1 MFGWLA
7 HRRIV
12 HKLAL
17 GFALVLL
24 LTGATMAVNVT
35 VSVRQSALAARLA
48 EHYIPARAAAR
59 DIVLWVNVGLTH
71 IPRTEDY
78 PVMPT
83 EWFGSFEL
91 KPFGFFDRNPAIDL
105 PPEP

>member
-59 DIVLWVNVGLTH
+59 DIVLWVRAADDDGAW
-71 IPRTEDY
+71 Y
-78 PVMPT
+78 VMA
-83 EWFGSFEL
+83 
-91 KPFGFFDRNPAIDL
+91 RNPAQAATLLHTYYAVDV
-105 PPEP
+105 PGVQRSVQ